1 MIKVLV
7 VEDSPTVRDFLIH
20 LLGSDPAIQVVGTA
34 GNGEE
39 ALEAA
44 IRYRPDVI
52 TMDIRMPK
60 MDGLEAT
67 RRIMETRP
75 IPIVIVS
82 GNVDPTEATMTF
94 RAMEAG
100 ALAVIPRPD
109 GIGHPRHEISKR
121 ELLQT
126 VKLMAEV
133 KVIRRWPKAQHRTA
147 TSAQPLPRTV
157 KSAPAKIQLI
167 AIGASTGGPPAL
179 QTILSG
185 LPKGLPVP
193 VLIVQHIA
201 TGFVEGFM
209 EWLNR
214 SSRLPVHIAMQ
225 DEYVH
230 PGHAYVAPDGVQMG
244 ISRNG
249 TIALSLVKAENGH
262 CPSVSYLFRSVTNA
276 YGTNAVGVLLTGM
289 GHDGAAELKLLREKG
304 AVTIAQ
310 DKESSIVHGMPGVA
324 IGMGAAAYV
333 LSPERIAMMLN
344 DLVKV

>member
-1 MIKVLV
+1 MIKVVV
-7 VEDSPTVRDFLIH
+7 VEDSPTVRDFLVH
-20 LLGSDPAIQVVGTA
+20 LLSSDPAIQVLGTA

-75 IPIVIVS
+75 LPIVLVS
-82 GNVDPTEATMTF
+82 GNVDPTETTMTF

-109 GIGHPRHEISKR
+109 GIGHPRHEMSKR

-133 KVIRRWPKAQHRTA
+133 KVIRRWPKAQHRAA

-157 KSAPAKIQLI
+157 KSAPARIQLI

-185 LPKGLPVP
+185 LPKCLPVP

-214 SSRLPVHIAMQ
+214 SSPLPVHIAMQ

-244 ISRNG
+244 ISQNG

-262 CPSVSYLFRSVTNA
+262 CPSVSYLFRSVANV
-276 YGTNAVGVLLTGM
+276 YGANAVGVLLTGM
-289 GHDGAAELKLLREKG
+289 GNDGAAELKLLREKG

-333 LSPERIAMMLN
+333 LSPERIAAVLN
-344 DLVKV
+344 ELVKA